1 MITVLSVTSG
11 RCSGEIRT
19 VFGMT
24 DRRTRAHT
32 HTCVSSSGPPG
43 VTLSGAD
50 QQVATATGLRE
61 GRYAFRL
68 TVCDQEGATDS
79 ASLTVQVQEGHRN
92 GRGHIYRHKQYVFT
106 TKPRPH

>member
-1 MITVLSVTSG
+1 MITALSVTSG

-19 VFGMT
+19 SSMFVMT
-24 DRRTRAHT
+24 DTGT

-43 VTLSGAD
+43 VTLNGAD

-79 ASLTVQVQEGHRN
+79 ASLTVQVQEGRGS
-92 GRGHIYRHKQYVFT
+92 GRGHIGRRSGRGHH
-106 TKPRPH
+106 PH